1 MLSEEE
7 KNELLATLQQRF
19 SQNTHRHQGLIWE
32 EVEAKLQKNPN
43 KIWSLYQMEKTFGE
57 PDVIGIDEQTQEFIF
72 CDCSKESPKGR
83 RSLCYDREAQQSR
96 KEFAPENNV
105 IDVANQMKI
114 ELLNEAQYRALQ
126 TIDNFDMKTSSWL
139 QTPEKIRKLGGAVFA
154 DFRYDTVFVYHNGAQ
169 SYYAARGFRGL
180 LKV

>member
-1 MLSEEE
+1 MLSEKE

-19 SQNTHRHQGLIWE
+19 FQNTHRHKGLIWA

-96 KEFAPENNV
+96 KEFVPENNV
-105 IDVANQMKI
+105 IDMANAMKI
-114 ELLNEAQYRALQ
+114 ELLNETQYQSLQ
-126 TIDNFDMKTSSWL
+126 TIENFDMKTSSWL

>member
-1 MLSEEE
+1 MISENE
-7 KNELLATLQQRF
+7 KKELLVTLQQRF
-19 SQNTHRHQGLIWE
+19 LQNMHRHNGLIWAE
-32 EVEAKLQKNPN
+32 IEAKLEKNPD

-57 PDVIGIDEQTQEFIF
+57 PDVIGKEAEIFIF

-105 IDVANQMKI
+105 IDMANAMKI
-114 ELLNEAQYRALQ
+114 ELLNEIQYKTLQ
-126 TIDNFDMKTSSWL
+126 AIENFDIKASSWL
-139 QTPEKIRKLGGAVFA
+139 QTPEKIRKLGGAIFA
-154 DFRYDTVFVYHNGAQ
+154 DYRYDTVFVYHNSAP
-169 SYYAARGFRGL
+169 SYYASRGFRGL